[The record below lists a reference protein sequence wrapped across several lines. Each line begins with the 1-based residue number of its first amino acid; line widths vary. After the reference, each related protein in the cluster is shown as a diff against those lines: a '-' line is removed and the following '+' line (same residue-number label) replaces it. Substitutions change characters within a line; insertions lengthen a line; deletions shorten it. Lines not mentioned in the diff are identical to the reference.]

1 MTKTWQ
7 KVLGVLVMLYCIAG
21 LMFGCYNYGY
31 AKGQD
36 DLLARQSKETIK
48 QTGWEYLNKEDL
60 PFMVHDTEVEAEYVN
75 NMNMMLMDA
84 ACYPNV
90 HYDYSK
96 DSGMWIGWRLD
107 NHTGERSYCCWY
119 DSKLPENPDNAK

>member
-36 DLLARQSKETIK
+36 DLARQSKETIK
-48 QTGWEYLNKEDL
+48 QTGWVYLNKEDL
-60 PFMVHDTEVEAEYVN
+60 PFVVHDTEVEAEYEN
-75 NMNMMLMDA
+75 NMNRMLMDA
-84 ACYPNV
+84 AEYPNV

-96 DSGMWIGWRLD
+96 VSKMWIGWRLD
-107 NHTGERSYCCWY
+107 ERGERSYCCWY
-119 DSKLPENPDNAK
+119 DSKMPENPDDIK